1 MATGAFPI
9 SSSERNESYVQ
20 RQWNGQ
26 DGVKT
31 GSIHEVARSRSD
43 EHTRDENEFHGI
55 IGSSPAL
62 KFVLTEVEL
71 VAPTNSTVLILGETG
86 TGKELI
92 ARAIHN
98 LSVRREFPFVKLNC
112 AAIPFDLLESELF
125 GHEKGAFT
133 GAIAQKIG
141 RFEMADNGTLFLDEI
156 GDLPLALHPSLLR
169 VLQEQ
174 EFERLGSGRT
184 HRINVRVVAATH
196 RDLGEM
202 IARTTFRSDL
212 YYRLNVFPVDLPP
225 LRERR
230 QDIPE
235 LISHFARD
243 FAGRMGKPLLHIR
256 QETMTAFISYS
267 WPGNVREL
275 QNLIERAVIRSNDD
289 VLPNPLPLLDP
300 TPPLNTKPA
309 LINCRSSTFNDC
321 TRSLILRALEDAAW
335 MIGGPEGAATR
346 LGLPR
351 TTLISKMKKLGIS
364 KPKRRKVTHSTA
376 ETEIDVHWQS
386 TTE

>member
-1 MATGAFPI
+1 MC
-9 SSSERNESYVQ
+9 EWL
-20 RQWNGQ
+20 RQ
-26 DGVKT
+26 
-31 GSIHEVARSRSD
+31 H
-43 EHTRDENEFHGI
+43 
-55 IGSSPAL
+55 
-62 KFVLTEVEL
+62 
-71 VAPTNSTVLILGETG
+71 
-86 TGKELI
+86 I
-92 ARAIHN
+92 AIWGDDRANNI
-98 LSVRREFPFVKLNC
+98 
-112 AAIPFDLLESELF
+112 
-125 GHEKGAFT
+125 
-133 GAIAQKIG
+133 
-141 RFEMADNGTLFLDEI
+141 
-156 GDLPLALHPSLLR
+156 
-169 VLQEQ
+169 
-174 EFERLGSGRT
+174 
-184 HRINVRVVAATH
+184 
-196 RDLGEM
+196 
-202 IARTTFRSDL
+202 RSDL

-335 MIGGPEGAATR
+335 MIGD
-346 LGLPR
+346 
-351 TTLISKMKKLGIS
+351 
-364 KPKRRKVTHSTA
+364 RKVPRRDWDCP
-376 ETEIDVHWQS
+376 EPR
-386 TTE
+386 